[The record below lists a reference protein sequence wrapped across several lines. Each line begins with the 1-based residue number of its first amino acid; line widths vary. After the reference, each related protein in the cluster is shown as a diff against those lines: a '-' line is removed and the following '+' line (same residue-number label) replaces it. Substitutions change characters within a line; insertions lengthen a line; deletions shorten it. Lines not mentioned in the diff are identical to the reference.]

1 MHEELRS
8 DERSRLLGVP
18 FVRPR
23 VGVVLAAGR
32 SERLSRITRGGSKAL
47 TRVGGMSL
55 LERAV
60 RGLLAEGLE
69 EVVVVVGHHAGP
81 VEAVVN
87 RLSPGRV
94 RAVLAEGWN
103 DGNGASLAAAEP
115 FVAEELFV
123 LVTADHVF
131 GEGALDALLAA
142 GGPAVLVD
150 VAPAPDAWAT
160 GTRVRIV
167 NGHAGAFGKE
177 LDEPA
182 IDCGAFVLPPRIF
195 GCQRRVAAAGDGSL
209 AGAVTE
215 LAAAEPVLATPIPVG
230 TWWHDVDMPEDLPV
244 VRDRLRRSM
253 VKDGDGPV
261 ARLLN
266 RPISTRVSMAV
277 AALRPSPDV
286 VSIVALVLGMAA
298 AVLLGMERGI
308 LGGILVHLTSVI
320 DGVDGEIARLHLRAR
335 PAGALLDGVLDRLAD
350 AVILAGLGVWA
361 LEGSS
366 DAAALVLVVS
376 ATAGAML
383 QMASKD
389 RIAALGLPPPSERAS
404 GWLLGGRDGRLL
416 LVAAGALVGEPMIT
430 LAAVTATSF
439 LSLGLRMLSVHAA
452 LRRSA

>member
-1 MHEELRS
+1 MHEELQS
-8 DERSRLLGVP
+8 AERSRPFAMP

-23 VGVVLAAGR
+23 VAVVLAAGR
-32 SERLSRITRGGSKAL
+32 SERLSRVTRGGSKAL
-47 TRVGGMSL
+47 ARVGGMSL
-55 LERAV
+55 VERAV

-69 EVVVVVGHHAGP
+69 EIVVVVGHHAGP
-81 VEAVVN
+81 VTAAVN
-87 RLSPGRV
+87 ALSPERV
-94 RAVLAEGWN
+94 RAVLAEGWD

-115 FVAEELFV
+115 FVAEDLFL

-131 GEGALDALLAA
+131 GDGALDALLAA

-150 VAPAPDAWAT
+150 DAPEPDAWAS

-167 NGHAGAFGKE
+167 EGHARAFGKE

-182 IDCGAFVLPPRIF
+182 IDCGAFVLPRRIF
-195 GCQRRVAAAGDGSL
+195 ECQRTVARGGDGSL

-215 LAAAEPVLATPIPVG
+215 LSAAEPILATPLPAG
-230 TWWHDVDMPEDLPV
+230 AWWHDVDTPEDLPV

-261 ARLLN
+261 ARFLN
-266 RPISTRVSMAV
+266 RPVSTRVSMIV
-277 AALRPSPDV
+277 APLRPSPDV
-286 VSIVALVLGMAA
+286 VSFLALLLGVAA
-298 AVLLGMERGI
+298 AVLLGLGRGI

-350 AVILAGLGVWA
+350 AAILAGLGVWA

-366 DAAALVLVVS
+366 DGVTLVLTVG

-389 RIAALGLPPPSERAS
+389 RIAALRLPSAPERRLGL
-404 GWLLGGRDGRLL
+404 LLGGRDGRLL
-416 LVAAGALVGEPMIT
+416 IVAVGAVAGQPLLT
-430 LAAVTATSF
+430 LGAMAVTSF
-439 LSLGLRMLSVHAA
+439 LSLLLRILFVRFA

>member
-1 MHEELRS
+1 MHEELRNA
-8 DERSRLLGVP
+8 ERSRSLGVP

-32 SERLSRITRGGSKAL
+32 SERLSRVTRGGSKAL
-47 TRVGGMSL
+47 ARVGGMSL
-55 LERAV
+55 VERAV

-81 VEAVVN
+81 VAALVN

-94 RAVLAEGWN
+94 RAVLADGWD

-115 FVAEELFV
+115 FVAPDLFV

-131 GEGALDALLAA
+131 GEGALGALFAA
-142 GGPAVLVD
+142 GAPAVLVD
-150 VAPAPDAWAT
+150 EAPGSDAWAA

-167 NGHAGAFGKE
+167 DGKARAFGKE

-182 IDCGAFVLPPRIF
+182 IDCGAFVLPRRIF
-195 GCQRRVAAAGDGSL
+195 ECQRRVADAGDGSL

-215 LAAAEPVLATPIPVG
+215 LSTAEPLLTTPVPAG
-230 TWWHDVDMPEDLPV
+230 TWWHDVDTPDDLPV
-244 VRDRLRRSM
+244 VQDRLRRSM

-261 ARLLN
+261 SRFLN
-266 RPISTRVSMAV
+266 RPISTRLSMAV
-277 AALRPSPDV
+277 APLRPSPDLL
-286 VSIVALVLGMAA
+286 SFLALLLGMAA
-298 AVLLGMERGI
+298 AASLGLGRGI
-308 LGGILVHLTSVI
+308 LGGILVHLTSVV

-350 AVILAGLGVWA
+350 AAILAGLGVWA

-366 DAAALVLVVS
+366 DGVALVLTVS

-389 RIAALGLPPPSERAS
+389 RIVALGLPPAPERRL
-404 GWLLGGRDGRLL
+404 GLLLGGRDGRLL
-416 LVAAGALVGEPMIT
+416 IVAVGALVGQPVLT
-430 LAAVTATSF
+430 LGAVTATSF
-439 LSLGLRMLSVHAA
+439 VSLGLRILSV
-452 LRRSA
+452 RSANQSSD